1 MLILWGT
8 KWSKSRMPH
17 WSSIRNFTHRP

>member
-1 MLILWGT
+1 MLILCGT